1 MSMIFCESL
10 FEIIT
15 SRLLALRLSC
25 RITLYGLP
33 SPMEAIWISRIRNT
47 HFRWCLSVKFM
58 TGLAGGVV
66 SLIVVFTMFAY
77 VLLFCISLSFF
88 EFLLFLC
95 NGIFPHRAEG
105 GKCSM
110 EVLPGRTFYTSLFDC
125 MAVSV
130 SVADLVRTRYRWFD
144 LLCSH

>member
-10 FEIIT
+10 FGIIT

-33 SPMEAIWISRIRNT
+33 SPMEAIWASRIRDT

-66 SLIVVFTMFAY
+66 SLIVVFTMFPY
-77 VLLFCISLSFF
+77 VLYFTV
-88 EFLLFLC
+88 
-95 NGIFPHRAEG
+95 IF
-105 GKCSM
+105 KVC
-110 EVLPGRTFYTSLFDC
+110 
-125 MAVSV
+125 AVSV
-130 SVADLVRTRYRWFD
+130 QWHLSSQGRRGQVFD
-144 LLCSH
+144 GSFAREGNLYIDFRLHGSL